1 MAGKVESVV
10 GVDFSAWML
19 RKAKLKLEKKTNVD
33 LVCADF
39 DYLPFLEGWFT
50 HIFMFTV
57 LPGHTDWGYTISEA
71 LRVLRRH
78 GIMTLSVPKKETSSK
93 KVLRKLSTNRLEPR
107 ELVDDDKTPDYIVI
121 SKEARKTIRK
131 REATSP

>member
-1 MAGKVESVV
+1 MAGKAESVV

-50 HIFMFTV
+50 HIFMFNA
-57 LPGHTDWGYTISEA
+57 LPDPAYWDHAIREA
-71 LRVLRRH
+71 LRVLRIEG
-78 GIMTLSVPKKETSSK
+78 GISLSVPNRAIRI
-93 KVLRKLSTNRLEPR
+93 RKLGSSNHNCCR
-107 ELVDDDKTPDYIVI
+107 EHFKQITLGLFWRASLRRGVN
-121 SKEARKTIRK
+121 A
-131 REATSP
+131 

>member
-19 RKAKLKLEKKTNVD
+19 RKAKLKLEKKINVD

-50 HIFMFTV
+50 HIFMFNA
-57 LPGHTDWGYTISEA
+57 LPDPAYWGHAIREA
-71 LRVLRRH
+71 LRVLRLEG
-78 GIMTLSVPKKETSSK
+78 GISLSVPNRAIRI
-93 KVLRKLSTNRLEPR
+93 RKLGSSIQTITVAVN
-107 ELVDDDKTPDYIVI
+107 I
-121 SKEARKTIRK
+121 SSR
-131 REATSP
+131 